1 MILFTVKETKREV
14 TENNSN
20 KSKKNINKNKNST

>member
-1 MILFTVKETKREV
+1 MILFIVKETKREV
-14 TENNSN
+14 TENNIN